1 MGAGFSPRLA
11 LAPYV
16 TWDPA
21 RDPAWHV
28 IAVPRDSNL
37 GYVSLASSRAVGGG
51 KWAVAPC
58 RGGGAVE
65 AGGEEREKEER
76 RPCGLGLGEKGLVL
90 PGTWEV
96 LSLSRGGN
104 GRGRKRRV

>member
-1 MGAGFSPRLA
+1 M
-11 LAPYV
+11 
-16 TWDPA
+16 TCHPA
-21 RDPAWHV
+21 RDPAQHV

-37 GYVSLASSRAVGGG
+37 SYVSLAWSPAAGGG
-51 KWAVAPC
+51 KWAVARS

-65 AGGEEREKEER
+65 AGGEEREEKEER

-96 LSLSRGGN
+96 LSPSSGGN
-104 GRGRKRRV
+104 GHGRKRRV